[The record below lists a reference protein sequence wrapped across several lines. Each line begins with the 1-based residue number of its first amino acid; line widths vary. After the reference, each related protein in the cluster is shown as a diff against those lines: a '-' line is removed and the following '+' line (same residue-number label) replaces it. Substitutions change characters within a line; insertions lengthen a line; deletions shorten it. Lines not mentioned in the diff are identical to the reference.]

1 VFFLMPPL
9 PKSPDRRQRRNKR
22 PGIALVPSGAAFNE
36 SPAPPEG
43 LLQITVSRWVVFW
56 ATEEGKATRQ
66 AELPQV
72 ERLFELMDERERV
85 RRAIRKRGRM
95 VKGSQGQPVA
105 NPLLRYAGDCER
117 EIRALEDRLGLSRRA
132 MVALGSGF
140 ASAQRGLDELN
151 RSMNE
156 DDDDQ
161 DDPRLRA
168 VQ

>member
-1 VFFLMPPL
+1 MALM
-9 PKSPDRRQRRNKR
+9 K
-22 PGIALVPSGAAFNE
+22 PSAAFNQ
-36 SPAPPEG
+36 PPPPPEK
-43 LLQITVSRWVVFW
+43 LLKVTVGRWAAFW
-56 ATEEGKATRQ
+56 ETEEGNATRP

-72 ERLFELMDERERV
+72 ERLFELMDERERA
-85 RRAIRKRGRM
+85 RRAIRKQGRM

-105 NPLLRYAGDCER
+105 HPLLKYVGDCER

-132 MVALGSGF
+132 MVALGAGF
-140 ASAQRGLDELN
+140 ANAQRSLDELN
-151 RSMNE
+151 RAINE